1 MFFGGMDSLADIQ
14 AHRRAAGGLGENH
27 LNRSF
32 PKSALQSTL
41 APSTSLVGTCYGP
54 GVGPGCGD
62 MAEDNT
68 DKVSALT
75 ELGIQVT

>member
-1 MFFGGMDSLADIQ
+1 MDSLADIQ
-14 AHRRAAGGLGENH
+14 THRTAVGGLGENR

-41 APSTSLVGTCYGP
+41 ALNTSLVGTSYGP
-54 GVGPGCGD
+54 GIGPGCGD

-68 DKVSALT
+68 DKLSALT